1 MSLVGEFKYC
11 WKEFYGLFDLIRTL
25 RFSYLT
31 FPGEEFAIFFVEQSD
46 VIKSGK
52 EGDGKGKGWIYWEF
66 RVKDVLVNTIYM
78 LTSNKDHFHC
88 KLQQEGAN
96 NNYKLFNQNSLE
108 SRKLS
113 KNFNMIAYPFL
124 EIVTLKNIQTS

>member
-52 EGDGKGKGWIYWEF
+52 EERERAKGEF
-66 RVKDVLVNTIYM
+66 I
-78 LTSNKDHFHC
+78 
-88 KLQQEGAN
+88 E
-96 NNYKLFNQNSLE
+96 NSE
-108 SRKLS
+108 WR
-113 KNFNMIAYPFL
+113 MCM
-124 EIVTLKNIQTS
+124 